1 MGFYGR
7 SVLPGIGTVVGLGVA
22 GPWVVGL
29 GVVGP
34 GVDGLG
40 VLGPG
45 VDGLG
50 VVGPG
55 VVGLGVVGAGVGGLD
70 WHYQE
75 RFTLSSEV
83 YILKRDLHFL
93 DTLTLLT

>member
-1 MGFYGR
+1 
-7 SVLPGIGTVVGLGVA
+7 
-22 GPWVVGL
+22 VVGL

-34 GVDGLG
+34 WV
-40 VLGPG
+40 V
-45 VDGLG
+45 GLG

-75 RFTLSSEV
+75 RFTSSLEV
-83 YILKRDLHFL
+83 YTIKRDLHFL
-93 DTLTLLT
+93 NTLTILA

>member
-7 SVLPGIGTVVGLGVA
+7 SVLPGVGT
-22 GPWVVGL
+22 VVGL

-34 GVDGLG
+34 WV
-40 VLGPG
+40 V
-45 VDGLG
+45 GLG

-75 RFTLSSEV
+75 RFTLSLEV
-83 YILKRDLHFL
+83 YTIKRDLHFL
-93 DTLTLLT
+93 NTLTILA

>member
-7 SVLPGIGTVVGLGVA
+7 SVLPGVGT
-22 GPWVVGL
+22 VVGL

-34 GVDGLG
+34 W
-40 VLGPG
+40 
-45 VDGLG
+45 
-50 VVGPG
+50 

-75 RFTLSSEV
+75 RFTSSLEV
-83 YILKRDLHFL
+83 YTIKRDLHFL
-93 DTLTLLT
+93 NTLTILA

>member
-7 SVLPGIGTVVGLGVA
+7 SVLPGVGTVVGLGVV

-34 GVDGLG
+34 GD
-40 VLGPG
+40 
-45 VDGLG
+45 
-50 VVGPG
+50 
-55 VVGLGVVGAGVGGLD
+55 VGLGVVGAGVGGLD

-75 RFTLSSEV
+75 RFTLSLEV
-83 YILKRDLHFL
+83 YTIKRDLHFL
-93 DTLTLLT
+93 NTLTLLA

>member
-7 SVLPGIGTVVGLGVA
+7 SVLPGVGT
-22 GPWVVGL
+22 VVGL

-34 GVDGLG
+34 WV
-40 VLGPG
+40 V
-45 VDGLG
+45 GLG

-75 RFTLSSEV
+75 RFTSSLEV
-83 YILKRDLHFL
+83 YTIKRDLHFL
-93 DTLTLLT
+93 NTLTILA

>member
-7 SVLPGIGTVVGLGVA
+7 SVLPGVGTVVGLGVV

-34 GVDGLG
+34 GD
-40 VLGPG
+40 
-45 VDGLG
+45 
-50 VVGPG
+50 
-55 VVGLGVVGAGVGGLD
+55 VGLGVVGAGVGGLD

-75 RFTLSSEV
+75 RFTSSLEV
-83 YILKRDLHFL
+83 YTIKRDLHFL
-93 DTLTLLT
+93 NTLTILA

>member
-7 SVLPGIGTVVGLGVA
+7 SVLPGVGT
-22 GPWVVGL
+22 VVGL

-34 GVDGLG
+34 WV
-40 VLGPG
+40 V
-45 VDGLG
+45 GLG

-75 RFTLSSEV
+75 RFTLSLEV
-83 YILKRDLHFL
+83 YTIKRDLNFL
-93 DTLTLLT
+93 NTLTILA

>member
-7 SVLPGIGTVVGLGVA
+7 SVLPGVGT
-22 GPWVVGL
+22 VVGL

-34 GVDGLG
+34 WV
-40 VLGPG
+40 V
-45 VDGLG
+45 GLG

-75 RFTLSSEV
+75 RFTSSLEV

-93 DTLTLLT
+93 DTLTLLA